1 MPAKSLSQWGKRPP
15 TGSVTGQQLK
25 KRDPER
31 YNSLVKAL
39 RHGIGRETVVD
50 IFGTSMELVAA
61 VLTVEKIDPK
71 SDKQILNKLQTAQD
85 LAATA
90 LTEAIRS
97 GELKA
102 SGLPVAL
109 GILTDKVAQIQGRPS
124 QIVENRSISITAN
137 SLNDLVEQ
145 AKSSSKSSLVV
156 DAEVVADKS

>member
-1 MPAKSLSQWGKRPP
+1 M
-15 TGSVTGQQLK
+15 
-25 KRDPER
+25 
-31 YNSLVKAL
+31 
-39 RHGIGRETVVD
+39 VD

-90 LTEAIRS
+90 LTDAIQS

-109 GILTDKVAQIQGRPS
+109 GILTDKIAQIQGRPA

-145 AKSSSKSSLVV
+145 AKSSLTI
-156 DAEVVADKS
+156 DAEVVTDKS